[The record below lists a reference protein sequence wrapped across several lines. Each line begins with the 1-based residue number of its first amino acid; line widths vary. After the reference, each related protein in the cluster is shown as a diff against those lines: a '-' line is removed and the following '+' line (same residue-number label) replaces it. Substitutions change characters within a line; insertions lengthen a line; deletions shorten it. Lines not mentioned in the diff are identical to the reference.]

1 MFTQNWHNF
10 VHRRDKNDRT
20 YLIHIPQE
28 LLHLAGFNQSFPPCR
43 GGFLESILACDHSL
57 QPLLNARAIVVMLG
71 EQIFGELFQVVDATQ
86 LSFEGLLESFV
97 FAEESFN
104 S

>member
-1 MFTQNWHNF
+1 
-10 VHRRDKNDRT
+10 
-20 YLIHIPQE
+20 
-28 LLHLAGFNQSFPPCR
+28 
-43 GGFLESILACDHSL
+43 
-57 QPLLNARAIVVMLG
+57 MLG

-104 S
+104 SWQGFLEKMGSKLKSNNCKEFISGD